1 MIVFVYFCH
10 RAEIL
15 SSKNLTGTRMNVLF
29 SSLGALIFAL
39 IVAFMAGWKL
49 TFVVLCFTPLL
60 ILSGYLQGRTQSK
73 AGQSKTAKSF
83 AEEGGRVSCSNFLDL
98 RNYFTKIVCRRSN

>member
-1 MIVFVYFCH
+1 M
-10 RAEIL
+10 
-15 SSKNLTGTRMNVLF
+15 
-29 SSLGALIFAL
+29 GALIFAL

-73 AGQSKTAKSF
+73 ADQSKTAKSF
-83 AEEGGRVSCSNFLDL
+83 AEEGGRVSLSKFLDL
-98 RNYFTKIVCRRSN
+98 DYRFTKTVCG

>member
-1 MIVFVYFCH
+1 
-10 RAEIL
+10 
-15 SSKNLTGTRMNVLF
+15 MNVLF
-29 SSLGALIFAL
+29 SSLGAVILTL

-49 TFVVLCFTPLL
+49 TLVVLCFTPLL

-83 AEEGGRVSCSNFLDL
+83 AEEGGSVSISIFLSL
-98 RNYFTKIVCRRSN
+98 RSY

>member
-1 MIVFVYFCH
+1 
-10 RAEIL
+10 
-15 SSKNLTGTRMNVLF
+15 MNVLF

-39 IVAFMAGWKL
+39 VVAFVAGWKL

-83 AEEGGRVSCSNFLDL
+83 AEEGGRVSSSICLSLSNCFI
-98 RNYFTKIVCRRSN
+98 KIVCR

>member
-1 MIVFVYFCH
+1 
-10 RAEIL
+10 
-15 SSKNLTGTRMNVLF
+15 MNVLF
-29 SSLGALIFAL
+29 SSLGAVILTL

-49 TFVVLCFTPLL
+49 TLVVLCFTPLL

-83 AEEGGRVSCSNFLDL
+83 AEEGGRVSSSIFLRLLDHIEMID
-98 RNYFTKIVCRRSN
+98 IVCN

>member
-1 MIVFVYFCH
+1 
-10 RAEIL
+10 
-15 SSKNLTGTRMNVLF
+15 MNVLF
-29 SSLGALIFAL
+29 SSLGAVILAL

-49 TFVVLCFTPLL
+49 TLVVLCFTPLL

-83 AEEGGRVSCSNFLDL
+83 AEEGGRVSFEIFVSLY
-98 RNYFTKIVCRRSN
+98 NYLIDIVCN